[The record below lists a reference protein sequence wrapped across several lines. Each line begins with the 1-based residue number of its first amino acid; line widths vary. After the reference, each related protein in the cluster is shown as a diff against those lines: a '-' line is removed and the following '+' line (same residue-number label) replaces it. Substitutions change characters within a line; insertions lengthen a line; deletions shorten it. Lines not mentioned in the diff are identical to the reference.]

1 MKWQLHCSAV
11 IIIFGIWQEV
21 FSKFFHN
28 GGRMVYCDA
37 HFHMVQSNGCA
48 LSSNGDQFFGCTCAH
63 GIKEFEAQQLLLEK
77 NNVLSKKTYL
87 SEGSACFD
95 KTVLCAS
102 FGIHPQLCVEHGASI
117 ESYAAFMEQAL
128 ASGKS
133 DAIGEAGFDFFT
145 EAYRSQKQWQEE
157 AWRVQCELAVRY
169 QVPLI
174 VHNRKALDNMFRDA
188 SVLSKMKAVVFHSF
202 AFGPREALSL
212 LEHHIPAFFSFG
224 KQLMNGNKK
233 SISCVAALPQEVL
246 LLETDAPYQT
256 LKGETETKP
265 EEIVNVYHA
274 ASKIRNCE
282 EEKLSTLIEKNF
294 SAVFLE

>member
-1 MKWQLHCSAV
+1 
-11 IIIFGIWQEV
+11 
-21 FSKFFHN
+21 
-28 GGRMVYCDA
+28 MVYCDA

-48 LSSNGDQFFGCTCAH
+48 LSSPGNQFFGCTCAH
-63 GIKEFEAQQLLLEK
+63 GIQEFKAQQLLFEK
-77 NNVLSKKTYL
+77 NPVLSKKTYM
-87 SEGSACFD
+87 SEGSACLN

-102 FGIHPQLCVEHGASI
+102 FGIHPQLCVEQDVSI
-117 ESYAAFMEQAL
+117 ESYASFMEQAL
-128 ASGKS
+128 NSGAS

-157 AWRVQCELAVRY
+157 AWHVQCELAIRY

-188 SVLSKMKAVVFHSF
+188 ALLSKMKAVVFHSF
-202 AFGPREALSL
+202 AFGPREAMSL

-233 SISCVAALPQEVL
+233 SMSCVAELPQEVL

-256 LKGETETKP
+256 LKGESETKP
-265 EEIVNVYHA
+265 DEIITVYHA
-274 ASKIRNCE
+274 ASKIRNSDE
-282 EEKLSTLIEKNF
+282 ENLSALIEKNF
-294 SAVFLE
+294 KAVFLE